1 MKQFCCGRKTLEKT
15 FRLLSVCRGLVKVE
29 GDGAR
34 LVRAFSRWQKVG
46 QKGPRDAADDELR
59 RVAGRPGGAGKNWPP
74 PSLAAQ
80 SRVIRGAARPY
91 VAPILV
97 RNHDI
102 NLQYAEERAQ
112 VCP

>member
-1 MKQFCCGRKTLEKT
+1 M
-15 FRLLSVCRGLVKVE
+15 KVE

-34 LVRAFSRWQKVG
+34 TRRAFSRWQKVG

>member
-1 MKQFCCGRKTLEKT
+1 M
-15 FRLLSVCRGLVKVE
+15 KVE

-46 QKGPRDAADDELR
+46 QKGWRDAADDELR

-91 VAPILV
+91 KCCS

-102 NLQYAEERAQ
+102 NLGCAKEKA
-112 VCP
+112 

>member
-1 MKQFCCGRKTLEKT
+1 M
-15 FRLLSVCRGLVKVE
+15 KVE

-91 VAPILV
+91 GAAILL

-102 NLQYAEERAQ
+102 NLRCAKERAQ
-112 VCP
+112 VCLQICIWEDDLLKESAC

>member
-1 MKQFCCGRKTLEKT
+1 M
-15 FRLLSVCRGLVKVE
+15 KVE

-46 QKGPRDAADDELR
+46 QKGRRDAADDELR
-59 RVAGRPGGAGKNWPP
+59 RMAGRPGGAGKNWPP

-91 VAPILV
+91 VAPIVV

-102 NLQYAEERAQ
+102 NVQYAKKKCARENVYLEG
-112 VCP
+112 

>member
-1 MKQFCCGRKTLEKT
+1 M
-15 FRLLSVCRGLVKVE
+15 KVE

-46 QKGPRDAADDELR
+46 QKGRRDAADDELR
-59 RVAGRPGGAGKNWPP
+59 RMAGRPGGAGKNWPP

-91 VAPILV
+91 VAPILTIIMTSMSSV
-97 RNHDI
+97 QKKKLKCARENVY
-102 NLQYAEERAQ
+102 LEG
-112 VCP
+112 